1 MLKSELSKSSHP
13 TSSIPDVFSLPSPKG
28 KFLLGNL
35 IEFGQDPLGFMT
47 QCAQQYGGITPFHL
61 GFNPTILITE
71 PDYIEQ
77 VYKNPELFGTPKILK
92 VLFRTLLGQGLLTSD
107 GDTWLRQRRLSQ
119 PVFHQKR
126 VAGYG
131 EVMVAYTEKM
141 LASWQNGETKD
152 IQAEMMHL
160 TFNIVMKTLFSRDA
174 SEKEAQD
181 VALAMG
187 LAAPWFVE
195 NRKSPFPAL
204 SKRLPTASNHHY
216 KSAVRQLDKYIYKII
231 EQRRSS
237 KEDPGDLLSMMMQ
250 ARDENDGSQMND
262 QQLRDAIATL
272 IFAGHETTANSLA
285 WTWMLLSKHPQVQTK
300 LQQELKEILGDRY
313 ATIADLPSLQYTS
326 MVVKES
332 MRLYPV
338 VWNRVSEASRD
349 CELGG
354 YRVPAGCT
362 VIISQWV
369 MHHSD
374 RYFDNPEVFYPD
386 RWANDLEKQLPR
398 GVYTPFGDGPRT
410 CIGRSFALMEAVL
423 LLATIAQ
430 KFELNLIPNQSIIPD
445 PTMTLQPKNGIKVV
459 VNQRKKEGD

>member
-1 MLKSELSKSSHP
+1 MLTSEPTKSNNSTSKL
-13 TSSIPDVFSLPSPKG
+13 PDVFSLPGPKG

-35 IEFGQDPLGFMT
+35 MEFEQSPLGFLT
-47 QCAQQYGGITPFHL
+47 QCAQQYGGIVPFHL
-61 GFNPTILITE
+61 GSSPSILITE
-71 PDYIEQ
+71 PEYIEQ
-77 VYKNPELFGTPKILK
+77 VFKNRELFGTPKILK

-107 GDTWLRQRRLSQ
+107 GDTWFRQRRLSQ

-126 VAGYG
+126 IAGYG

-174 SEKEAQD
+174 TDKEAQD

-204 SKRLPTASNHHY
+204 SKRLPTPSNRRY
-216 KSAVRQLDKYIYKII
+216 QSAVRQLDKYIYRII
-231 EQRRSS
+231 EERRSS
-237 KEDPGDLLSMMMQ
+237 GEDPGDLLSLMMQ
-250 ARDENDGSQMND
+250 ARDEDDGSQMSD
-262 QQLRDAIATL
+262 KQLRDAIATL

-285 WTWMLLSKHPQVQTK
+285 WTWMLLAQYPEVQTK
-300 LQQELKEILGDRY
+300 LQQELQTVLGDR
-313 ATIADLPSLQYTS
+313 TPTVADLAALQYTT
-326 MVVKES
+326 MIVKES

-338 VWNRVSEASRD
+338 VWNRVSEASQD

-354 YRVPAGCT
+354 YKVPVGCT

-369 MHHSD
+369 MHRSE
-374 RYFDNPEVFYPD
+374 RYFENPEVFYPE
-386 RWANDLEKQLPR
+386 RWANDLEKELPK
-398 GVYTPFGDGPRT
+398 GVYAPFGGGPRT
-410 CIGRSFALMEAVL
+410 CIGKSFASMEAVL

-430 KFELNLIPNQSIIPD
+430 KFELNLIPNQSIIPE

-459 VNQRKKEGD
+459 INQRVK